1 MEGTSSSH
9 PLRAAFT
16 PLLLSLIALLGLAA
30 WVGGLLP
37 VQWSSATTGGV
48 SEPSE
53 ARPVIEPIELLGHTG
68 ATHRVGG
75 RSEFPATVIVYLGST
90 CPISRAYLPMLKRL
104 GQATAGVGVKLLV
117 IQVDTDIDLAT
128 ELGTAVAVV
137 SESTHAANRDLRSQL
152 RPTHVPESFVI
163 DSSGRLCYRGRI
175 DDRYIDVGRR
185 RARVTSRDL
194 ARAIDTVLAGRSR
207 SLVRTTPVGCVLEEI
222 ESNSGAFSGA
232 FSGEGPV
239 TWTSHVAS
247 LVHRRC
253 GRCHREDASAPFSLL
268 SHTDVASRS
277 RQVLDV
283 LTRRIMPPWKPRPG
297 FGHFQG
303 DMRLSERE
311 LSLLRGWLESG
322 LPPGDLSRAPESPEY
337 PGGWLLGEP
346 DLVLSMPSSV
356 QIPAEG
362 SDIYWYFVIPSGLQ
376 RDRMISAIDFH
387 PGNPRV
393 VHHASFRYDDTGRA
407 RRLDAAD
414 PALGY
419 RRFGGWGFGGGGTLG
434 GWAVGVE
441 PRRLAAGLGR
451 RIAGGSD
458 LVVQVHYH
466 PSGRIEHD
474 RSQLGLYFVDLN
486 DPASQGS
493 PGQVTPVIEVAVG
506 EMSLEIPAG
515 ESDLYHR
522 AEYTLPVPVTVHSL
536 LPHMHLLGRRCRSW
550 AETPDGRQLPLVAI
564 DDWDFNWQSRYHLR
578 RPLRIPGGSRLI
590 HEAWYDNSSANPF
603 NPHVPPRRVTWGEGT
618 DQEMGL
624 LFLDVTTDSE
634 ADRRR
639 LIRHNQAHFGVQIRR
654 LTGGG

>member
-37 VQWSSATTGGV
+37 VQSSSATTGGV
-48 SEPSE
+48 SVPSE
-53 ARPVIEPIELLGHTG
+53 DRLVIEPIELQSATG

-75 RSEFPATVIVYLGST
+75 RSELPATVVVYLGST

-117 IQVDTDIDLAT
+117 IQVDRDIDLAT

-137 SESTHAANRDLRSQL
+137 SESTHTANRDLRSQL

-185 RARVTSRDL
+185 RTRVTSRDL

-222 ESNSGAFSGA
+222 ESNSGAYSGA
-232 FSGEGPV
+232 YSGEGPV

-268 SHTDVASRS
+268 SHTEVASRS
-277 RQVLDV
+277 RQIHDV

-303 DMRLSERE
+303 DLRLSEQE

-322 LPPGDLSRAPESPEY
+322 LPSGDLSRAPEPPEY

-346 DLVLSMPSSV
+346 DLVLSMPDPV
-356 QIPAEG
+356 TIPAEG
-362 SDIYWYFVIPSGLQ
+362 DDIYWYFAIPSGLVD
-376 RDRMISAIDFH
+376 DRMITAIDFR
-387 PGNPRV
+387 PGNSRV
-393 VHHASFRYDDTGRA
+393 VHHASFRHDDTGTA
-407 RRLDAAD
+407 RLLDATD
-414 PALGY
+414 PAPGY
-419 RRFGGWGFGGGGTLG
+419 RRHGGWGFS
-434 GWAVGVE
+434 E
-441 PRRLAAGLGR
+441 
-451 RIAGGSD
+451 
-458 LVVQVHYH
+458 
-466 PSGRIEHD
+466 E
-474 RSQLGLYFVDLN
+474 
-486 DPASQGS
+486 DP
-493 PGQVTPVIEVAVG
+493 I
-506 EMSLEIPAG
+506 
-515 ESDLYHR
+515 
-522 AEYTLPVPVTVHSL
+522 
-536 LPHMHLLGRRCRSW
+536 
-550 AETPDGRQLPLVAI
+550 
-564 DDWDFNWQSRYHLR
+564 SRYVVDALVL
-578 RPLRIPGGSRLI
+578 PI
-590 HEAWYDNSSANPF
+590 F
-603 NPHVPPRRVTWGEGT
+603 EGVKPIL
-618 DQEMGL
+618 ELKVIGRSVL
-624 LFLDVTTDSE
+624 
-634 ADRRR
+634 A
-639 LIRHNQAHFGVQIRR
+639 G
-654 LTGGG
+654 